1 MRKYFI
7 RNDGEFYK
15 ANLHCHST
23 VSDGKLSPDELK
35 KIYKKHGYSVL
46 AYTDHNILIAHP
58 ELRDEEFLPLNSYEL
73 SVFTLDKYSGAAGKQ
88 YEKPCHLILIAKEEN
103 NLDMVCWN
111 RNFLFA
117 NAVNYESQAKFKKS
131 EDNYDRVYT
140 PDCINDIINRAH
152 KGGYY
157 VIYAHPTWSGEIY
170 PTYIQYKN
178 LDAMEMIVLPG
189 GLGGVASARAS
200 QAALDALRWG
210 WEHDRFVAAICAGPT
225 VLADLGISDGKK
237 ATCFPGCEG
246 QMGKADMV
254 PGAAALRDGKLITGT
269 SAGCAIPF
277 ALELIKA
284 LKGSEAADKVA
295 KQIVIR

>member
-1 MRKYFI
+1 MVYVLLGTGFEEVEAIAPVDLMRRAGI
-7 RNDGEFYK
+7 EVQ
-15 ANLHCHST
+15 T
-23 VSDGKLSPDELK
+23 VGITGKTVTGSH
-35 KIYKKHGYSVL
+35 KIPVEADVL
-46 AYTDHNILIAHP
+46 P
-58 ELRDEEFLPLNSYEL
+58 ENMDL
-73 SVFTLDKYSGAAGKQ
+73 
-88 YEKPCHLILIAKEEN
+88 
-103 NLDMVCWN
+103 
-111 RNFLFA
+111 
-117 NAVNYESQAKFKKS
+117 ESM
-131 EDNYDRVYT
+131 D
-140 PDCINDIINRAH
+140 
-152 KGGYY
+152 
-157 VIYAHPTWSGEIY
+157 
-170 PTYIQYKN
+170 
-178 LDAMEMIVLPG
+178 MIVLPG

-225 VLADLGISDGKK
+225 VLADLGIPDGKK